1 MPVYSA
7 SRQYMFFANPQT
19 ASKAVSQA
27 LITHLDGAPF
37 PRKTRKAVAE
47 GKVLERNYHGTYDDI
62 VEAGLM
68 TVEDLE
74 KLFKFCAVRNPFDL
88 MVSRYLK
95 RQRTIVDDNKD
106 TGMAW
111 ARGRSN
117 VLTSMEKAKDLP
129 FADWLQAELGSIAER
144 GKTVKAPFK
153 YLDHAD
159 HVMRFEALQE
169 GFDEVLK
176 RLGVTEPIEV
186 APRNVT
192 GERVSEGGKKHFT
205 EYYDDTSR
213 QLIEKVYAPLLE
225 RFGYSFG

>member
-1 MPVYSA
+1 MPVYSEA
-7 SRQYMFFANPQT
+7 RQYMFFANPQT

-27 LITHLDGAPF
+27 LITHLDGSPF
-37 PRKTRKAVAE
+37 PRKTRKAMTE
-47 GKVLERNYHGTYDDI
+47 GKVLERNYHGTYDDL

-68 TVEDLE
+68 SVEELE

-88 MVSRYLK
+88 LVSRYLK
-95 RQRTIVDDNKD
+95 RQRTIVDDDKD

-117 VLTSMEKAKDLP
+117 VLSSMEKARDLP
-129 FADWLQAELGSIAER
+129 FGEWLHAELGAVAER
-144 GKTVKAPFK
+144 GRTVKAPFK
-153 YLDHAD
+153 YLDHANY
-159 HVMRFEALQE
+159 VMRFEALQE

-176 RLGVTEPIEV
+176 QLGVSQPIEV

-192 GERVSEGGKKHFT
+192 GERVAEGGKKHFT
-205 EYYDDTSR
+205 EYYDAASR

-225 RFGYSFG
+225 RFSYTFG